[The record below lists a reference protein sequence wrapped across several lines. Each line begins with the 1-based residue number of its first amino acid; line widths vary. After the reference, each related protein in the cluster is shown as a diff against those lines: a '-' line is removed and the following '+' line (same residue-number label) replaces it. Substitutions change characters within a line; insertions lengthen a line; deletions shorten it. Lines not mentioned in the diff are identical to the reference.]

1 MSNVIFFRINGF
13 DVSSLARVCEHLAE
27 KKDEYQEGIYI
38 KEQGDSFLSGTFWV
52 KKKRRVTYF
61 DLEQQQYIA
70 NMIDVVDV
78 AEIRLEISK
87 NLLIIVGSRRMA
99 QRCITFLSILLDNK
113 VTVSERNIDLP
124 ILCRRIAQSDDIE
137 LLKAY
142 LKDIAIAD
150 GILVNCNINL
160 KNVEDAAGF
169 ISKYSDNIISIQLS
183 NKGTNSIVTIKKNG
197 SIGIGRTNIDDF
209 DELLETLDNML
220 DKEQ

>member
-13 DVSSLARVCEHLAE
+13 DVSSLDRVCEHLAE

-61 DLEQQQYIA
+61 DLEQRQYIA

-113 VTVSERNIDLP
+113 VTVSERSIDLP
-124 ILCRRIAQSDDIE
+124 ILCRRIAQGDDIE
-137 LLKAY
+137 LLKVY
-142 LKDIAIAD
+142 LKDIAIVD